1 MIVGAEHQ
9 EKDIRFID
17 SSYNELFRI
26 PDGGYIQADFPDETI
41 IKPCKYLDDYHTQI
55 GNRVFHICE
64 FAEIMER
71 LGANYQA
78 EPPIMGDEAAW
89 KIGKDSYLTIQTCED
104 GYDYTFYDQN
114 YQAQDGGQ
122 LDNPE
127 LSMLEARKEVLA
139 DMRLT
144 SVDLRAVPFEEI
156 VERAEQ
162 AEQKK
167 FSVLEKLNK
176 AAESAAP
183 AKANHKTVD
192 PEL

>member
-1 MIVGAEHQ
+1 MVGAEPQ

-26 PDGGYIQADFPDETI
+26 PDGGYIQVDFPDETI

-78 EPPIMGDEAAW
+78 EPPIMSDEAAW
-89 KIGKDSYLTIQTCED
+89 KIGKDSYLMIQTCED

-114 YQAQDGGQ
+114 YQMQDGGQ

-127 LSMLEARKEVLA
+127 LSMLEARKELLT
-139 DMRLT
+139 DMGLT
-144 SVDLRAVPFEEI
+144 AIDLRAVPIEEVI
-156 VERAEQ
+156 ERAEQ
-162 AEQKK
+162 AEMKK
-167 FSVLEKLNK
+167 FSVLEKLSK
-176 AAESAAP
+176 AAENAP
-183 AKANHKTVD
+183 LARATRKDTE